1 MTRALALAV
10 VGAIWLAHSAAQ
22 EPRAVSCDQLLQ
34 PPREVNGRKVGPS
47 SCLSQ
52 ESTIQMDGR
61 GFVRLD
67 VGLDG
72 TVDGYLP
79 TTGDHKGYLTNAP
92 DLVFLQA
99 TDAGPRVFAVAT
111 YERDKGAAMTVVFP
125 RDAGAWNGKMWLTA
139 HGRGRSFN
147 EGNLR
152 PWDRNLDPADPL
164 RDLDKYDRL
173 MLAKGYALVKTYRS
187 TPAAPPDVPRTPSQ
201 GPAEITARLEDGTVV
216 EYAAFNDSANY
227 LKDFGDVARK
237 ILERRLGREPR
248 RTYLYGHSAGARIGR
263 GINYTSGLNR
273 RRDGRPAFDAFLLD
287 DPAAGT
293 WLPVV
298 MKDGRDILLT
308 TETEKAG
315 FLPQLEVW
323 HQMYN
328 NIWPVQRAAY
338 LSSSYLANKRQ
349 NARILGEKGLTAK
362 YRFYEVRGISHSG
375 GETLAD
381 GRQAGAPDA
390 RTVRGGVEGEIQI
403 LDMSKLMSAFIDL
416 VDRWADQGVAPPP
429 SRSDWAPLGDTNH
442 DGTVD
447 RPALAFPEVA
457 CPLGVYY
464 PYPTTTAGTT
474 SFAAFSGEG
483 LEPLDRNNVF
493 IDMNRNGVWDFRE
506 TPTAA
511 WQRLGLL
518 QKGEPLTRARYE
530 ACVERAAGELRR
542 EGFFPG
548 ETAASYI
555 REARTAPLPPAT
567 R

>member
-1 MTRALALAV
+1 MQRRDRACARFFGVAVLGVGVVFGDAPSMTAQGPPVASCDEFLLAPRETGGRQVGPASCRSQETTFTFEGLAL
-10 VGAIWLAHSAAQ
+10 
-22 EPRAVSCDQLLQ
+22 
-34 PPREVNGRKVGPS
+34 
-47 SCLSQ
+47 
-52 ESTIQMDGR
+52 
-61 GFVRLD
+61 VRLD

-72 TVDGYLP
+72 TVEGYMP

-99 TDAGPRVFAVAT
+99 ADAGPRVFTVAT
-111 YERDKGAAMTVVFP
+111 YARDKGAAMTVVFP
-125 RDAGAWNGKMWLTA
+125 RDASAWNGKVWLTA

-152 PWDRNLDPADPL
+152 PWDRNIDTADPL

-173 MLAKGYALVKTYRS
+173 ILVKGYALVKTYRS
-187 TPAAPPDVPRTPSQ
+187 TPAAPPDVPRTNSTQ
-201 GPAEITARLEDGTVV
+201 KSAEIVARLEDGTTV
-216 EYAAFNDSANY
+216 EYAALNDSANY
-227 LKDFGDVARK
+227 LKDFGDVARR
-237 ILERRLGREPR
+237 ILERRLGRAPQ
-248 RTYLYGHSAGARIGR
+248 RTYFYGHSAGARIGR
-263 GINYTSGLNR
+263 GINYTAGLNR
-273 RRDGRPAFDAFLLD
+273 GHDGRIAFDAFLLD

-298 MKDGRDILLT
+298 IKDGRDVLFS
-308 TETEKAG
+308 TEAAKAA
-315 FLPQLEVW
+315 FVPQLEVW

-328 NIWPVQRAAY
+328 NIWPVKRAAFM
-338 LSSSYLANKRQ
+338 SDSYLANKRQ
-349 NARILGEKGLTAK
+349 NARILSEKGLTSK

-381 GRQAGAPDA
+381 GR
-390 RTVRGGVEGEIQI
+390 EGEIET
-403 LDMSKLMSAFIDL
+403 LDLSKLMSAFIDM

-429 SRSDWAPLGDTNH
+429 SRSDWAPLGDTNR
-442 DGTVD
+442 DGAID
-447 RPALAFPEVA
+447 RPGLAFPEVA
-457 CPLGVYY
+457 CPLGVYF

-506 TPTAA
+506 TPAAA

-518 QKGEPLTRARYE
+518 KAGQMLTRQVYVG
-530 ACVERAAGELRR
+530 CVQRAADELRQL
-542 EGFFPG
+542 GFFS
-548 ETAASYI
+548 AQIAQSYI
-555 REARTAPLPPAT
+555 EQARSAAL

>member
-1 MTRALALAV
+1 MQRRDRSCARFFGVAV
-10 VGAIWLAHSAAQ
+10 VGACAVFGVAPSMTAQ
-22 EPRAVSCDQLLQ
+22 RTPVASCDEFL
-34 PPREVNGRKVGPS
+34 PAPREAGGRRVGPA
-47 SCLSQ
+47 SCRSQ
-52 ESTIQMDGR
+52 ETPLTFEGR
-61 GFVRLD
+61 ALVRLD

-72 TVDGYLP
+72 TVEGFMP

-99 TDAGPRVFAVAT
+99 TDAGPRVFTVAT
-111 YERDKGAAMTVVFP
+111 YQRDKGAAMTMVFP
-125 RDAGAWNGKMWLTA
+125 RDASAWNGKMWLTA

-147 EGNLR
+147 EGNMR

-187 TPAAPPDVPRTPSQ
+187 TPAAPPDVPRTSSTQASP
-201 GPAEITARLEDGTVV
+201 EIIARLEDGTTVD
-216 EYAAFNDSANY
+216 YAALNDSANY
-227 LKDFGDVARK
+227 LKDFADVARR
-237 ILERRLGREPR
+237 ILERRIGQAPR
-248 RTYLYGHSAGARIGR
+248 RAYFYGHSAGARIGR

-273 RRDGRPAFDAFLLD
+273 ARDGRTAFDAFLLD

-298 MKDGRDILLT
+298 MKDGRDVLFST
-308 TETEKAG
+308 GAEKAA
-315 FLPQLEVW
+315 FVPQLEVW

-328 NIWPVQRAAY
+328 NIWPVKRAAY
-338 LSSSYLANKRQ
+338 MSDSYLANKRQ
-349 NARILGEKGLTAK
+349 NARILGEKGLTPK

-381 GRQAGAPDA
+381 GRQ
-390 RTVRGGVEGEIQI
+390 GEIQI
-403 LDMSKLMSAFIDL
+403 LDMSKLMSAFIDM

-429 SRSDWAPLGDTNH
+429 SRSDWAPLGDSNS
-442 DGTVD
+442 DGVVD
-447 RPALAFPEVA
+447 RPAVAFPEVA

-474 SFAAFSGEG
+474 SFAAFGEG
-483 LEPLDRNNVF
+483 LEPLDRSNVF

-506 TPTAA
+506 TASAA

-518 QKGEPLTRARYE
+518 KAGETLTRPVYVG
-530 ACVERAAGELRR
+530 CVQRAADELRKL
-542 EGFFPG
+542 GFFSDRIAQ
-548 ETAASYI
+548 TYI
-555 REARTAPLPPAT
+555 EQAKTVALRP
-567 R
+567 

>member
-1 MTRALALAV
+1 MSCRQSLGAALLTLCGVFGVGPSMTAQ
-10 VGAIWLAHSAAQ
+10 GTPAA
-22 EPRAVSCDQLLQ
+22 SCDEFLLV
-34 PPREVNGRKVGPS
+34 PREAGGRKVGPS
-47 SCLSQ
+47 SCLSR
-52 ESTIQMDGR
+52 ETMLSWEGR
-61 GFVRLD
+61 PFIRLD

-72 TVDGYLP
+72 TVEGYMP

-99 TDAGPRVFAVAT
+99 ADAGPRVFTVAT
-111 YERDKGAAMTVVFP
+111 YARDKGAAMTVVFP
-125 RDAGAWNGKMWLTA
+125 RDAGAWNGKMWITA
-139 HGRGRSFN
+139 HGRGLSFN

-152 PWDRNLDPADPL
+152 PWDRNLDPSDPL

-173 MLAKGYALVKTYRS
+173 ILAKGYALIKTYRS
-187 TPAAPPDVPRTPSQ
+187 TPAAPPDVPRTNSTK
-201 GPAEITARLEDGTVV
+201 PAEIIARLEDGTTV

-227 LKDFGDVARK
+227 LKDFADVARR
-237 ILERRLGREPR
+237 ILERRLGRAPR
-248 RTYLYGHSAGARIGR
+248 RAYFYGHSAGARIGR

-273 RRDGRPAFDAFLLD
+273 GPDGRTEFDAFLLD

-298 MKDGRDILLT
+298 IKDGHDVLFS
-308 TETEKAG
+308 TEAEKVA
-315 FLPQLEVW
+315 FVPQLEVW

-328 NIWPVQRAAY
+328 NIWPVKRAAFM
-338 LSSSYLANKRQ
+338 SDSYLANKRQ
-349 NARILGEKGLTAK
+349 NARILGEKGLTPK

-381 GRQAGAPDA
+381 GR
-390 RTVRGGVEGEIQI
+390 EGEIHI
-403 LDMSKLMSAFIDL
+403 LDLSKLMSAFIDM

-429 SRSDWAPLGDTNH
+429 SRSDWAPLGDTNG
-442 DGTVD
+442 DGVVD

-483 LEPLDRNNVF
+483 VEPLDRNNVF

-506 TPTAA
+506 TASAA

-518 QKGEPLTRARYE
+518 KAGQMLTQPAYVG
-530 ACVERAAGELRR
+530 CVQRAADELRQL
-542 EGFFPG
+542 GFFSDQI
-548 ETAASYI
+548 ARSYI
-555 REARTAPLPPAT
+555 EQAKTVTLRP
-567 R
+567 